1 MGRVKGERGS
11 REPGLPAPAPA
22 PAGGRTAS
30 YTDAEGL
37 PTDDAATAVRGEM
50 VEYDTGGDVRKRTR
64 FFLSEEEIPWLP
76 VSEAAFLVWVLVGLV
91 LIWAVI
97 GLILLT

>member
-11 REPGLPAPAPA
+11 RQSGLPAPAPV
-22 PAGGRTAS
+22 PAGARAVS

-37 PTDDAATAVRGEM
+37 PTDDPAAAVRGEM
-50 VEYDTGGDVRKRTR
+50 IEYDAGGEVRRRTR
-64 FFLSEEEIPWLP
+64 FFLSEDEISWLP
-76 VSEAAFLVWVLVGLV
+76 VSEAAFLLWVLVALV
-91 LIWAVI
+91 LVWAVI

>member
-11 REPGLPAPAPA
+11 LEPGLPAPAPV
-22 PAGGRTAS
+22 PAGGRAVS

-37 PTDDAATAVRGEM
+37 PTDDPGSAVRGEM
-50 VEYDTGGDVRKRTR
+50 VEYDAGGEVRRRTR

-76 VSEAAFLVWVLVGLV
+76 VSEAAFLLWILVALV

>member
-1 MGRVKGERGS
+1 M
-11 REPGLPAPAPA
+11 
-22 PAGGRTAS
+22 S

-37 PTDDAATAVRGEM
+37 PTDDPGSAVRGEM
-50 VEYDTGGDVRKRTR
+50 VEYDAGGEVRRRTR
-64 FFLSEEEIPWLP
+64 FFLGEEEIWWLP
-76 VSEAAFLVWVLVGLV
+76 VSEAAFLVWILVALV

>member
-1 MGRVKGERGS
+1 V
-11 REPGLPAPAPA
+11 
-22 PAGGRTAS
+22 S

-37 PTDDAATAVRGEM
+37 PTDDPGSAVRGEM
-50 VEYDTGGDVRKRTR
+50 VEYDAGGEVRRRTR
-64 FFLSEEEIPWLP
+64 FFLSEREIPWLP
-76 VSEAAFLVWVLVGLV
+76 VSEPAFLLWILVALV

>member
-1 MGRVKGERGS
+1 V
-11 REPGLPAPAPA
+11 
-22 PAGGRTAS
+22 S

-37 PTDDAATAVRGEM
+37 PTDDPDSAVRGEM
-50 VEYDTGGDVRKRTR
+50 VEYDACGEVRRRTR
-64 FFLSEEEIPWLP
+64 FFLSEQEIPWLP
-76 VSEAAFLVWVLVGLV
+76 VSEAAFLLWILVALV